1 MKKTVPTRG
10 QAYIKD
16 GGISYQAKRGLEMDI
31 DDIDKMIKD
40 AKRIKETSPFYQSYL
55 ERMAEKE
62 IAPVSVDAYNVR
74 LYDYP
79 TGQHVTLYNK
89 SVQIGIKNKKLSK
102 SYQNENRTLEEEDHC
117 IKVSLNRTK
126 NAIYNIARSNVWKWF
141 ITLTINP
148 DKIDRS
154 DYDQVTKKLQN
165 FLDNLRRRYCPDLK
179 YLIVPEL
186 HKDKTNYHFHGL
198 LADCDELQFV
208 FSGKF
213 DNTGRPVF
221 NIPQWSYG
229 FTTATLVGDTSRA
242 SSYIT
247 KYVTKESE
255 QYLKNKHRYYTNR
268 NTLRTPPEKL
278 VVNDITDFIETYADD
293 ITFMKDVTVKPA
305 YRKCTYIEMPYN
317 IEPVRKRNDNSKQSL

>member
-16 GGISYQAKRGLEMDI
+16 GGISYQSKRGLEVDI

-40 AKRIKETSPFYQSYL
+40 FKKIKESAFYQSYL
-55 ERMAEKE
+55 ERQDKKADEYSE
-62 IAPVSVDAYNVR
+62 VFSYNAR

-89 SVQIGIKNKKLSK
+89 AVSVGKKNEKLTK
-102 SYQNENRTLEEEDHC
+102 AYQNENRTSDEENHC
-117 IKVSLNRTK
+117 IKVSLNKTK
-126 NAIYNIARSNVWKWF
+126 STIYNIARSNDWKWF
-141 ITLTINP
+141 VTLTISP
-148 DKIDRS
+148 DKADRS
-154 DYDQVTKKLQN
+154 NYDEVVKKLQKFCN
-165 FLDNLRRRYCPDLK
+165 NLQQRTCPKLK

-198 LADCDELQFV
+198 LAECDELEFV
-208 FSGKF
+208 PSGKY
-213 DNTGRPVF
+213 DKNDRPIY
-221 NIPQWSYG
+221 NIPKWSYG
-229 FTTATLVGDTSRA
+229 FTTATLIDDTSRA

-268 NTLRTPPEKL
+268 NTARTPPEKL
-278 VVNDITDFIETYADD
+278 VVGDIADFIETYAED

-305 YRKCTYIEMPYN
+305 YRKCTYIEMPYDT
-317 IEPVRKRNDNSKQSL
+317 PVKKGADNE